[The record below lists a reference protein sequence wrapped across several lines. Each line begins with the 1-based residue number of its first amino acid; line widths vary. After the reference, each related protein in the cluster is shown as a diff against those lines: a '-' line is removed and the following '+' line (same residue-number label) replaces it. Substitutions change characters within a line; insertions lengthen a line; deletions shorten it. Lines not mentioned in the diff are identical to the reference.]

1 MFDLVQKHKR
11 FAQII
16 LFMMMVPFAFFGVDY
31 YFRGGSS
38 DTDVATVSGKSIS
51 QAEFTESMREQQD
64 QMRRQLGRNFDPAM
78 FDSPEVRFALLDQ
91 VINQRLITDK
101 AQAEHFRV
109 SDVQLQQFIA
119 ALPAFQADGAFSPD
133 QYRQLLAT
141 QNMTPLMF
149 EQRLREDL
157 LRAAVQEPI
166 AGANIVARTS
176 VERYLGLLEQTRE
189 VAVAFVDAA
198 PFLKDVKVSDAD
210 VRAFYD
216 KNTGSFQTPEQASI
230 EYVLL
235 TQEAL
240 ASRVVV
246 DPAEVRKQF
255 DANAAQY
262 TAEEERSAAH
272 ILIPVK
278 PDASAADK
286 AAAKKLADEVYAK
299 VKAAP
304 AKFADLAKEFSKDPG
319 SAANGGDLGQFARG
333 AMVKPF
339 DDAVFAAKEGE
350 LLAPVQTDFGW
361 HIIKVTGVRPAR
373 TLAFDDVKGQIESE
387 LRKQKGAQKFATAA
401 EQFQNL
407 VYEQADSLG
416 GAAKALELKVETT
429 PLITRSQAQALA
441 LGNAKFVA
449 ALFSPESLQGK
460 RNTEAIEVAPGS
472 LISGR
477 ILEYKPAAPRPF
489 DEVKEEIRAQLVRK
503 AGTELAQAAGQEKL
517 KLLEAGKSEKDA
529 GVSFGKPVTISRGQP
544 QPGLSPEA
552 LGRVFEANP
561 DKLPAFTGAINDKG
575 GFSIVKVLNV
585 FTPSPTDKAR
595 LEQASAR
602 LSEQVG
608 RELFQSYLA
617 SLRAKANVKI
627 NQANLDKK

>member
-11 FAQII
+11 IAQAI
-16 LFMMMVPFAFFGVDY
+16 LFMLMVPFAFFGVDY
-31 YFRGGSS
+31 YFSGNRS
-38 DTDVATVSGKSIS
+38 DTDVATVSGRKIT
-51 QAEFTESMREQQD
+51 QTDFTESMREQQD

-78 FDSPEVRFALLDQ
+78 FDSPEVRFALLEQ
-91 VINQRLITDK
+91 LINQRLITDK

-119 ALPAFQADGAFSPD
+119 SLPAFQENGAFSSD
-133 QYRQLLAT
+133 RYRQLLAT

-157 LRAAVQEPI
+157 LRAAVQEPV

-176 VERYLGLLEQTRE
+176 VERYLGLLEQQRE
-189 VAVAFVDAA
+189 VAIALVDAA
-198 PFLKDVKVSDAD
+198 PFVKDVKVSDAD

-216 KNTGSFQTPEQASI
+216 KNTGSFQTPEQARI
-230 EYVLL
+230 EYLVL

-240 ASRVVV
+240 ASSVIV

-255 DANAAQY
+255 DANAKQY
-262 TAEEERSAAH
+262 TSEEERGAAH
-272 ILIPVK
+272 ILIAVK
-278 PDASAADK
+278 PDASADDK
-286 AAAKKLADEVYAK
+286 AAARKLADEVYAK

-304 AKFADLAKEFSKDPG
+304 ARFADLAREFSKDPG
-319 SAANGGDLGQFARG
+319 SAAQGGDLGQFARG
-333 AMVKPF
+333 SMVKPF
-339 DDAVFAAKEGE
+339 DDAVFAAKAGD

-361 HIIKVTGVRPAR
+361 HIIKVTAVRPSR
-373 TLAFDDVKGQIESE
+373 TLAFDDVKVQIDAD

-407 VYEQADSLG
+407 VYEQADNLG
-416 GAAKALELKVETT
+416 GAAKALELKIETT
-429 PLITRSQAQALA
+429 PLITRSQAQAL
-441 LGNAKFVA
+441 GMGSAKFIA

-460 RNTEAIEVAPGS
+460 RNTEAIEVAPGT

-489 DEVKEEIRAQLVRK
+489 DEVKEEIRVQLVRK
-503 AGTELAQAAGQEKL
+503 AATDMAQAAGQEKL
-517 KLLEAGKSEKDA
+517 KLLQAGKSDKDV
-529 GVSFGKPVTISRGQP
+529 GISFGKPVTIGRGQP

-561 DKLPAFTGAINDKG
+561 DQLPAFTGAVNERG

-595 LEQASAR
+595 LEQASSR
-602 LSEQVG
+602 LSEQLG
-608 RELFQSYLA
+608 RELMEAYLR
-617 SLRAKANVKI
+617 SLRGRAEVKI

>member
-11 FAQII
+11 IAQVI
-16 LFMMMVPFAFFGVDY
+16 LFMLMVPFAFFGIDY
-31 YFRGGSS
+31 YFSGGSAA
-38 DTDVATVSGKSIS
+38 TDVATVSGRNIS
-51 QAEFTESMREQQD
+51 QVEFTDSMREQQD
-64 QMRRQLGRNFDPAM
+64 QMRRQLGSNFDPAM
-78 FDSPEVRFALLDQ
+78 FDSPEVRFALLEQ
-91 VINQRLITDK
+91 LINQRLITDK

-109 SDVQLQQFIA
+109 TDVQLQQFIA
-119 ALPAFQADGAFSPD
+119 ALPAFQSNGAFSPD

-166 AGANIVARTS
+166 AGANIVARAS
-176 VERYLGLLEQTRE
+176 VERYLGLLEQQRE

-216 KNTGSFQTPEQASI
+216 TNTGSFQTPEQARI

-240 ASRVVV
+240 AARVVV
-246 DPAEVRKQF
+246 DAAEVRKQF

-262 TAEEERSAAH
+262 TAEEERAAAH

-286 AAAKKLADEVYAK
+286 AAAKQLAEEVHAK

-304 AKFADLAKEFSKDPG
+304 ARFADLAKEFSKDPG
-319 SAANGGDLGQFARG
+319 SAAQGGDLGQFARG

-339 DDAVFAAKEGE
+339 DDAVFAARAGD

-361 HIIKVTGVRPAR
+361 HIIKVTAVRPAR
-373 TLAFDDVKGQIESE
+373 TLAFDDVKVQIEGE

-407 VYEQADSLG
+407 VYEQADSLN
-416 GAAKALELKVETT
+416 GAAKALELKIETT
-429 PLITRSQAQALA
+429 PLITRSQAQAL
-441 LGNAKFVA
+441 GMGSAKFVA
-449 ALFSPESLQGK
+449 ALFAPESLQGK
-460 RNTEAIEVAPGS
+460 RNTEAIEVTPGT

-489 DEVKEEIRAQLVRK
+489 DEVKEEIRVQLVRK
-503 AGTELAQAAGQEKL
+503 AATDMAQAAGQQKL
-517 KLLEAGKSEKDA
+517 QLLEAGKSEKDA
-529 GVSFGKPVTISRGQP
+529 GVSFGKPVTIGRGQP

-561 DKLPAFTGAINDKG
+561 DKLPAFTGAINEKG

-595 LEQASAR
+595 IEQASAR

-608 RELFQSYLA
+608 RELFQAYLA
-617 SLRAKANVKI
+617 SLRAKADVKI
-627 NQANLDKK
+627 NQVNLDKK